1 MVYLHLIASDHFRFP
16 RYLADAAGR
25 GRTFTPR
32 RDGSFHADPVDA
44 QGRYILI
51 SGSMVLAWPNHS

>member
-1 MVYLHLIASDHFRFP
+1 MVYLHLSASDHFGFL

-32 RDGSFHADPVDA
+32 RDGSLQHRVQIDLRF
-44 QGRYILI
+44 
-51 SGSMVLAWPNHS
+51 